1 LRLWI
6 PLVLACV
13 LALSY
18 AYLYQLTALEAQRAS
33 SVGLANFAGLTLV
46 FVGVIAAG
54 LILRR
59 ANQPR

>member
-1 LRLWI
+1 MKLWI

-13 LALSY
+13 IGVSY
-18 AYLYQLTALEAQRAS
+18 AYLYQLTALEPQRAYS
-33 SVGLANFAGLTLV
+33 IGLANFAGLTLV

-59 ANQPR
+59 ANPPK